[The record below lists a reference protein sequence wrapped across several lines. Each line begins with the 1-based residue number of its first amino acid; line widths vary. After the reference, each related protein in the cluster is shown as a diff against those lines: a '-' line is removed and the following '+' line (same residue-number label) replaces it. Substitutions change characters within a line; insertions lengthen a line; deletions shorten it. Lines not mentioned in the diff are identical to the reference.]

1 MTQFFLAIGSF
12 LAAHMLPAYPPV
24 RRQLIAAI
32 GRTPYFVVYALLST
46 VLLGWVIYAAQAAPS
61 VLLWEP
67 AGWQWKIPAA
77 LMPVSLWMLAAGAL
91 EANPLSISV
100 RTGNRRPAIAS
111 ITRHPVLIGFLIWAL
126 AHIPPNGDL
135 VAVMLFGSMAL
146 LAAAGCVLI
155 DRRKKRELG
164 AAEWTALAQETSVIP
179 CLTFVSRSARLS
191 WSWQMSLAA
200 LIAAAIYAWLIY
212 WGHAALLGVS
222 PLPPDGLPLL

>member
-12 LAAHMLPAYPPV
+12 LAAHTLPAYPPV
-24 RRQLIAAI
+24 RRRLIAAI
-32 GRTPYFVVYALLST
+32 GRTPYLTVYALLST
-46 VLLGWVIYAAQAAPS
+46 LLLGWVIYAAQATPS
-61 VLLWEP
+61 LLLWEP

-77 LMPVSLWMLAAGAL
+77 LMPISLWMIVAGVL

-111 ITRHPVLIGFLIWAL
+111 VTRHPVLIGFLIWAL

-135 VAVMLFGSMAL
+135 VAVLLFSSMAL

-164 AAEWTALAQETSVIP
+164 AAEWAALAQETSVVP
-179 CLTFVSRSARLS
+179 CLTLVSRSARLS

-200 LIAAAIYAWLIY
+200 IIAAATYAWLIY
-212 WGHAALLGVS
+212 RGHAALLGVS
-222 PLPPDGLPLL
+222 PLTPDGLPLL